1 MLDTPLRIFRCYI
14 CLEHEEKAPLQELSM
29 LIEHLAKH
37 YDFHLFECR
46 DCKLRFVTPF
56 LANFHIKEGRCKRE
70 EGELADDG
78 GPLLRCVDLDT
89 VEFSAFCTL
98 QNAITKC
105 MELMLDELRYGED
118 DLIHCLNFNRAT
130 TMCPVSP
137 EPIILKERQ
146 MQTSPPLVGA
156 VPPSDPAPPVE
167 KSPATRKAEELN
179 KAMTP
184 VQVVDL
190 DAEDGFSLISDD
202 EMEQE
207 ESNAPSANVGILAD
221 EGLSTVSNSLERVAE
236 VPPEQVARI
245 PSPVEPRIVEVLPA
259 AVSIP
264 SLMSVR
270 LHEMTDHDHLPPR
283 RDVRRPVVLP
293 ERPLG
298 SFGPTGPPAP
308 AEYAE
313 ADSSSSSV
321 VPPPPTAPQAFFFQ
335 AMPRPQHPP
344 PQPHVVDQR
353 QGQARY
359 DPVYPVPVFGPF
371 YASGVRSNPPRPS
384 RDHRPGQVS
393 SSFEDTMSSLIRKQC
408 NSYFGRTTAPEV
420 SSSTSSGRMIPAFPD
435 NTEPFEMAGQPLQP
449 NLSREYLDVD
459 MEVVQFRDNFDER
472 MNCETMRSARKRS
485 SRQITPE
492 KPIYSYGI
500 KVLHTYDPHAD
511 PTTPKNLR
519 GRSTRTRGRRK
530 STTGASAQRSHHR
543 HRSPSDPPARRE
555 SLPVAGIP
563 DLPMSRSSSS
573 DRMGSILAVDMPS
586 TSRHQAHRE
595 TRPRSQIELVGGNS
609 SGEDEILES
618 EHSSDEAQ
626 PPKAKSPVLDVG
638 ILDII
643 EKTRARLSRPL
654 GKGNGTSLFSEW
666 KKKYS
671 W

>member
-14 CLEHEEKAPLQELSM
+14 CLEHDEKAPPQELSM

-46 DCKLRFVTPF
+46 ECKLRF
-56 LANFHIKEGRCKRE
+56 
-70 EGELADDG
+70 
-78 GPLLRCVDLDT
+78 LLRCVDLDT

-146 MQTSPPLVGA
+146 MQTSPPSAGA
-156 VPPSDPAPPVE
+156 VLPSDPVPPVE

-207 ESNAPSANVGILAD
+207 ELNAPSANVGIVAD
-221 EGLSTVSNSLERVAE
+221 EGLSTVSNSPERVAE
-236 VPPEQVARI
+236 VAPEQMARI
-245 PSPVEPRIVEVLPA
+245 PSPVEPRIAEVLPA

-298 SFGPTGPPAP
+298 FFGPTGPPAP

-344 PQPHVVDQR
+344 PQPSVVDQR

-359 DPVYPVPVFGPF
+359 SPVYPVPVFGPV
-371 YASGVRSNPPRPS
+371 YVDGVRNHPSRPPR
-384 RDHRPGQVS
+384 DYRPGQVS
-393 SSFEDTMSSLIRKQC
+393 SSFEDTMSSLVRKQC
-408 NSYFGRTTAPEV
+408 NSFFGRTTAPEV

-435 NTEPFEMAGQPLQP
+435 NTEPFEDEGT
-449 NLSREYLDVD
+449 EKVD
-459 MEVVQFRDNFDER
+459 DWSF
-472 MNCETMRSARKRS
+472 C
-485 SRQITPE
+485 PE
-492 KPIYSYGI
+492 KSPQAQVAIGSTGETG
-500 KVLHTYDPHAD
+500 K
-511 PTTPKNLR
+511 PT
-519 GRSTRTRGRRK
+519 
-530 STTGASAQRSHHR
+530 
-543 HRSPSDPPARRE
+543 
-555 SLPVAGIP
+555 
-563 DLPMSRSSSS
+563 
-573 DRMGSILAVDMPS
+573 
-586 TSRHQAHRE
+586 
-595 TRPRSQIELVGGNS
+595 
-609 SGEDEILES
+609 
-618 EHSSDEAQ
+618 
-626 PPKAKSPVLDVG
+626 
-638 ILDII
+638 
-643 EKTRARLSRPL
+643 
-654 GKGNGTSLFSEW
+654 
-666 KKKYS
+666 
-671 W
+671 